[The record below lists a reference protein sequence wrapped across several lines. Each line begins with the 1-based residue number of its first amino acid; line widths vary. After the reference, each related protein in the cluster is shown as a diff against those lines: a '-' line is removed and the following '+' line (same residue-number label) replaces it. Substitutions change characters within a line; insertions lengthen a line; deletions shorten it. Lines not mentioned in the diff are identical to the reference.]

1 MSVWVSV
8 FEECALRD
16 FVFVCVGGCA
26 RVCVCVCVCLE
37 WVCTPNVCVVYT
49 SCLYVC
55 GGRGVCVVC

>member
-1 MSVWVSV
+1 MCVW
-8 FEECALRD
+8 CTLRD

-26 RVCVCVCVCLE
+26 RVCVCVCVFGVGVHAEC
-37 WVCTPNVCVVYT
+37 VCVVYT